1 MRWWTIEI
9 RFFFHSYTI
18 KFRHISMI
26 IISRSHWHT
35 TRPTEK
41 KKFVDYSYI
50 HKFLTQTKNC
60 DVCRWMNIN
69 EKKKKKKWKYTTN
82 ERTNDWI
89 VLLVSVAGTTANSSS
104 STDLVYCVAEFGGGV
119 VGKTLRTIFQS
130 NVLRVFN
137 YMSKRLH
144 AWQKKE
150 MCKNDLRFFTDHANE
165 YETRFILFCS
175 PNDRVWDDL
184 ESQNHV
190 LNICFFSFCGF
201 YHQE

>member
-1 MRWWTIEI
+1 MRWWTIKI

-104 STDLVYCVAEFGGGV
+104 STDLVYCVAEFGGG
-119 VGKTLRTIFQS
+119 G
-130 NVLRVFN
+130 
-137 YMSKRLH
+137 
-144 AWQKKE
+144 A
-150 MCKNDLRFFTDHANE
+150 CKL
-165 YETRFILFCS
+165 Y
-175 PNDRVWDDL
+175 V
-184 ESQNHV
+184 Q
-190 LNICFFSFCGF
+190 FFSLMCCACLITCLNGCMLDRRKKCAKMICGF
-201 YHQE
+201 SLTTPMNMKPDLFYSVLLMTASEMILNHKIMF